1 MEIVKDGRLSDLIKE
16 KFEKQGRFTDKEA
29 SQLMKGILEAVAYMH
44 DKGIVH
50 RDLKPGNVYI
60 NN

>member
-60 NN
+60 NS

>member
-16 KFEKQGRFTDKEA
+16 KFEMQGRFTDKEA

-60 NN
+60 NS